1 MLTFE
6 SYSPIRVRDKKES
19 AIWITLLVVMS
30 VLLCL
35 AIILATWFSAGGL
48 FGPVEGGAWWAYG
61 ETMSAPLGMI
71 LGQGVVRFVSA
82 TQWEIEVV
90 GDCWFALFSS
100 GGAATKEGRMWC
112 TGPYE
117 FVGEP
122 GEGALRMMLDP
133 DMVYLA
139 NGALLDPTNAR
150 LCKSDGSVAA
160 HREWVEYLPDE
171 NGVYHIKMAMVNKQ
185 ADGKVTASDVTIDF
199 PFLVPE
205 DTDLEPGYYYED
217 DIKEYLASIGVE
229 YAG

>member
-1 MLTFE
+1 MLTLD
-6 SYSPIRVRDKKES
+6 SNSRIRIRSKKES
-19 AIWITLLVVMS
+19 VIWIVLLVVMS
-30 VLLCL
+30 LLLCA

-61 ETMSAPLGMI
+61 ETMSAPFGMI

-90 GDCWFALFSS
+90 GECWFALFSS
-100 GGAATKEGRMWC
+100 GSSETKNGKMWC

-133 DMVYLA
+133 DMEYLA
-139 NGALLDPTNAR
+139 NGVLLDPSNAR
-150 LCKSDGSVAA
+150 LCRSDGSVAA

-171 NGVYHIKMAMVNKQ
+171 NGVYHIKMAMVNEQ
-185 ADGKVTASDVTIDF
+185 AEGNVTASDVTIEF
-199 PFLVPE
+199 PFMAPE
-205 DTDLEPGYYYED
+205 DESLEPGYYYED
-217 DIKEYLASIGVE
+217 EIREYLAGIGVE
-229 YAG
+229 YAY